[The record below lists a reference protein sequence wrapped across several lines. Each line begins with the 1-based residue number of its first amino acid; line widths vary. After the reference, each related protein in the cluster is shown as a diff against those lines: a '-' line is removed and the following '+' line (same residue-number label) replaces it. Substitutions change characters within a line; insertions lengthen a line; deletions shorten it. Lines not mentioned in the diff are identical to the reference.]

1 MNKGKN
7 KQTKVR
13 TMVLLLSPYRTLQ
26 IYGISELVFYIHII
40 LTFEKLP
47 LYALCCSSR
56 SRTLHMVSLTV
67 VDDEAGFVHGHCVP
81 IDPDLPPP
89 GLLRGELDVDQLPF
103 LKQVHSCGFPVKLP
117 GSGTELICYWSK
129 SL

>member
-1 MNKGKN
+1 MGTFIENYLHFMKN
-7 KQTKVR
+7 CIR
-13 TMVLLLSPYRTLQ
+13 PPYKKLKSLKSGF
-26 IYGISELVFYIHII
+26 IENSN
-40 LTFEKLP
+40 FENNRDP
-47 LYALCCSSR
+47 C
-56 SRTLHMVSLTV
+56 MVSLTV
-67 VDDEAGFVHGHCVP
+67 VDDEAGFVHGHRPVP

-117 GSGTELICYWSK
+117 ESGTELICYWSK

>member
-47 LYALCCSSR
+47 LYVLCCSSR

-81 IDPDLPPP
+81 IDPDLTPP